1 MSKRSDVLGVRLP
14 LAEADAYRDHAR
26 RLGVPVSVAIRRA
39 LDREMS
45 ARRDGL
51 QAL

>member
-1 MSKRSDVLGVRLP
+1 MSKRSDVLGCRLP
-14 LAEADAYRDHAR
+14 LATADAYRIHAR

-39 LDREMS
+39 LEREMS
-45 ARRDGL
+45 QRDAL